1 MSNLFRDTLPQ
12 VSKVGDEVLVP
23 EPSKL
28 WAVGQVV
35 DSLSGPFSRRIKG
48 NPPAQEILRRI
59 SFALLFFHSGTAGVE
74 DPSFTMVVFCSSVV
88 GTANLFKVRVY
99 RYDQSSV
106 VCTQYLEHNLS
117 RAQSRIIAESLLSIQ
132 TATYVAVTV

>member
-35 DSLSGPFSRRIKG
+35 DSLRGPFSRRIKG
-48 NPPAQEILRRI
+48 NPPAQEILSKDILCFAILPLGHHRSVHHGRR
-59 SFALLFFHSGTAGVE
+59 LL
-74 DPSFTMVVFCSSVV
+74 V
-88 GTANLFKVRVY
+88 GYCEPFY
-99 RYDQSSV
+99 Y
-106 VCTQYLEHNLS
+106 Y
-117 RAQSRIIAESLLSIQ
+117 
-132 TATYVAVTV
+132 